1 MTAGIRGGVLLA
13 FLCASL
19 PLDTRAGPAFTT
31 ERTLEEVP
39 PSSMPGGVSAPVE
52 ESHLPLYRAHAL
64 AALDALNRARDER
77 EGVYELGDVLEA
89 RTQVVAGQ
97 SSPRPDQHPTGAR
110 QMPTLKIPRDT
121 TLKIPSLVDAGL
133 MVHVKYEAVRGS
145 ETTVCAAKVWQKL
158 DGTHQ
163 VTSNT
168 CEERR

>member
-1 MTAGIRGGVLLA
+1 MTAGIRAGVLLA

-19 PLDTRAGPAFTT
+19 PLDTRADSAFTT

-39 PSSMPGGVSAPVE
+39 PSSMPGGASAPVE

-97 SSPRPDQHPTGAR
+97 SSPHPRSTPDVRPGCR
-110 QMPTLKIPRDT
+110 L
-121 TLKIPSLVDAGL
+121 
-133 MVHVKYEAVRGS
+133 
-145 ETTVCAAKVWQKL
+145 
-158 DGTHQ
+158 
-163 VTSNT
+163 
-168 CEERR
+168 

>member
-19 PLDTRAGPAFTT
+19 PLDTRADPAFTT

-89 RTQVVAGQ
+89 RTQVVAG
-97 SSPRPDQHPTGAR
+97 
-110 QMPTLKIPRDT
+110 
-121 TLKIPSLVDAGL
+121 L

>member
-1 MTAGIRGGVLLA
+1 MTAGLRGGVLLA

-19 PLDTRAGPAFTT
+19 PLDTRADPAFTT

-97 SSPRPDQHPTGAR
+97 SSPRPDQHPTRAR
-110 QMPTLKIPRDT
+110 DADSEN
-121 TLKIPSLVDAGL
+121 PSLPVDAGL
-133 MVHVKYEAVRGS
+133 MVHVKYQAVRGS

-158 DGTHQ
+158 DGTHE

>member
-1 MTAGIRGGVLLA
+1 MTAGIRGVVLLA

-19 PLDTRAGPAFTT
+19 PLDTHADPAFTT

-52 ESHLPLYRAHAL
+52 GSHLPLYRAHAL
-64 AALDALNRARDER
+64 ALNRARDER

-110 QMPTLKIPRDT
+110 QMPTLKIPREI
-121 TLKIPSLVDAGL
+121 LKIPLVAHAGL

-158 DGTHQ
+158 DGTHA

>member
-1 MTAGIRGGVLLA
+1 MTAGIRAGVLLA

-19 PLDTRAGPAFTT
+19 PLDTRADSAFTT

-110 QMPTLKIPRDT
+110 DADSEN
-121 TLKIPSLVDAGL
+121 PSLPLVDAGL
-133 MVHVKYEAVRGS
+133 MVHVKYQAVRGS

-158 DGTHQ
+158 DGTHE

>member
-19 PLDTRAGPAFTT
+19 PLDTRADPAFTT

-97 SSPRPDQHPTGAR
+97 SSPRPDQHPTRAR
-110 QMPTLKIPRDT
+110 DADSEN
-121 TLKIPSLVDAGL
+121 PSPLPLSTQD
-133 MVHVKYEAVRGS
+133 
-145 ETTVCAAKVWQKL
+145 
-158 DGTHQ
+158 
-163 VTSNT
+163 
-168 CEERR
+168 